1 MEIEELPYIDEHAV
15 TIDATVDTV
24 WPLLS
29 ERIDQAFSHGPV
41 ATFAGAVGC
50 ESRAAS
56 GPRPLSVGSTIPGFS
71 VATAEPMRKLVL
83 RGRHRFSTYAL
94 TFRLQAAGA
103 DRTRI
108 AAETR
113 AAFPGVRGR
122 IYRLFV
128 ISTGGHVVAV
138 RKLLSDV
145 KRRAE
150 EPTAS
155 S

>member
-1 MEIEELPYIDEHAV
+1 MEIEELPYIDEHAI
-15 TIDATVDTV
+15 TIDAAVDAV
-24 WPLLS
+24 WPILS
-29 ERIDQAFSHGPV
+29 ARIDQAFSHGPV
-41 ATFAGAVGC
+41 AAFAGAVGC

-56 GPRPLSVGSTIPGFS
+56 GPRPLAVGSTVPGFR
-71 VATAEPMRKLVL
+71 VATAEPLRKLVL
-83 RGRHRFSTYAL
+83 RGRHRFSIYAL
-94 TFRLQAAGA
+94 TFRLQTVGE

-113 AAFPGVRGR
+113 AAFPGLRGR

-138 RKLLSDV
+138 RKVLSDV

-150 EPTAS
+150 EPTS
-155 S
+155 SS